1 MASELFGE
9 NLGNSHDGR
18 DAASVLARQASY
30 FYVVGGS
37 FQSSTSALSTQF
49 ILSGRFHISL
59 FSGFD
64 FELKLMNLKT

>member
-30 FYVVGGS
+30 FYVVGAE
-37 FQSSTSALSTQF
+37 FQSLTSAFSTQLF
-49 ILSGRFHISL
+49 FSGRY
-59 FSGFD
+59 FSVFWID
-64 FELKLMNLKT
+64 FEIKRMNL

>member
-37 FQSSTSALSTQF
+37 FQSSTSALSF
-49 ILSGRFHISL
+49 FLSGRFHISL

>member
-30 FYVVGGS
+30 FYVVGAE
-37 FQSSTSALSTQF
+37 FQSPTSALSTELF
-49 ILSGRFHISL
+49 IVRQIFLCFL
-59 FSGFD
+59 D
-64 FELKLMNLKT
+64 

>member
-30 FYVVGGS
+30 FYVVGAE
-37 FQSSTSALSTQF
+37 FQLPTSAQHSAF
-49 ILSGRFHISL
+49 FCPADISL
-59 FSGFD
+59 FSEFD
-64 FELKLMNLKT
+64 FESKLMNLKT

>member
-30 FYVVGGS
+30 FYVVGAE
-37 FQSSTSALSTQF
+37 FQSALSTQLF
-49 ILSGRFHISL
+49 LSGRY
-59 FSGFD
+59 FSVFWID
-64 FELKLMNLKT
+64 FELKRMNLKI